1 MITIKQIIDTGVE
14 HDCSDIHLSEGRPVE
29 YRCQGTLTVYDP
41 YVMTHADV
49 KSVCDQMLNERTRA
63 TLDKCGEVDFAF
75 ALENCGRLRCN
86 VYMESGRLAAAMRLL
101 PFSIPTTTQCG
112 TPPAAVHAASRQK
125 GLLLVTG
132 PTGHGKSTTQ
142 AALIH
147 HLNRHHQKHIITLE
161 DPVEYVHTS
170 DKCIIHQ
177 REVGVDTG
185 SFSAA
190 LRAALR
196 QDPDVIL
203 VGEMRDTET
212 ISIALTAAETGH
224 LVIATLHT
232 NNTSS
237 TIDRIIDAFP
247 AEQQAQIRVQLST
260 VLECVVCQNLVP
272 TVDGKRVAVYEV
284 LMPTMA
290 VRNMIRENKTPQIPS
305 ALQTGKK
312 FGMQTKDD
320 HLYELFLQGKIS
332 KETALKYA
340 EDEQQLTRRLESF
353 GGR

>member
-1 MITIKQIIDTGVE
+1 MITIQQILTIGAE
-14 HDCSDIHLSEGRPVE
+14 HLCSDIHLTVGRPVE
-29 YRCQGTLTVYDP
+29 YRVQGEFTVFDPHVLT
-41 YVMTHADV
+41 AEEV
-49 KSVCDQMLNERTRA
+49 KSICYEMLNERTRE
-63 TLDKCGEVDFAF
+63 TLEKNGEVDFAY
-75 ALENCGRLRCN
+75 ALEGAGRLRCN
-86 VYMESGRLAAAMRLL
+86 VYMESGRMAAAMRLL
-101 PFSIPTTTQCG
+101 PFNIPTTTECG
-112 TPPAAVHAASRQK
+112 TPEAVVRAACKQK
-125 GLLLVTG
+125 GLVLVTG

-147 HLNRHHQKHIITLE
+147 HLNRHHKKHVITLE

-170 DKCIIHQ
+170 NQCIIHQ
-177 REVGVDTG
+177 REVGVDTK

-212 ISIALTAAETGH
+212 ISIAISAAETGH

-232 NNTSS
+232 NNTAS

-272 TVDGKRVAVYEV
+272 TVDGKRTAVYEV
-284 LMPTMA
+284 LIPTMA
-290 VRNMIRENKTPQIPS
+290 VRNMIRESKTPQIPS

-320 HLYELFLQGKIS
+320 HLHELYRNGIITKDM
-332 KETALKYA
+332 AMKYA
-340 EDEQQLTRRLESF
+340 EDEQILSKKMEGF
-353 GGR
+353 AF

>member
-1 MITIKQIIDTGVE
+1 MTNIKEILLTGAE
-14 HDCSDIHLSEGRPVE
+14 HECSDIHLSVGRPVE
-29 YRCQGTLTVYDP
+29 YRVQGDFVSYDP
-41 YVMTHADV
+41 HVMSAEEV
-49 KSVCDQMLNERTRA
+49 EAVCGEMLNERTRK
-63 TLDKCGEVDFAF
+63 TLEQNGEVDFAF

-86 VYMESGRLAAAMRLL
+86 VYMESGRMAAAMRLL
-101 PFSIPTTTQCG
+101 PYSIPTTTQCA
-112 TPPAAVHAASRQK
+112 TPEAVVRASGKNK
-125 GLLLVTG
+125 GLVLVTG

-147 HLNRHHQKHIITLE
+147 HINRHHKRHIITLE
-161 DPVEYVHTS
+161 DPIEYVHTS
-170 DKCIIHQ
+170 DKSIIHQ
-177 REVGVDTG
+177 REVGVDTM

-272 TVDGKRVAVYEV
+272 TLDGKRTAVYEV

-320 HLYELFLQGKIS
+320 HLCELYRSKKIS
-332 KETALKYA
+332 LETAMQYA
-340 EDEQQLTRRLESF
+340 EDEQQLSRKLEGF
-353 GGR
+353 AY

>member
-1 MITIKQIIDTGVE
+1 MTNIKEILLMGAE
-14 HDCSDIHLSEGRPVE
+14 HECSDIHLSVGRPVE
-29 YRCQGTLTVYDP
+29 YRVQGDFVSYDP
-41 YVMTHADV
+41 HVMSAEEV
-49 KSVCDQMLNERTRA
+49 EAVCGEMLNERTRK
-63 TLDKCGEVDFAF
+63 TLEQNGEVDFAF
-75 ALENCGRLRCN
+75 ALEDCGRLRCN
-86 VYMESGRLAAAMRLL
+86 VYMESGRMAAAMRLL
-101 PFSIPTTTQCG
+101 PYSIPTTTQCA
-112 TPPAAVHAASRQK
+112 TPEAVVRASGKNK
-125 GLLLVTG
+125 GLVLVTG

-147 HLNRHHQKHIITLE
+147 HINRHHKRHIITLE
-161 DPVEYVHTS
+161 DPIEYVHTS
-170 DKCIIHQ
+170 DKSIIHQ
-177 REVGVDTG
+177 REVGVDTM

-272 TVDGKRVAVYEV
+272 TLDGKRTAVYEV

-320 HLYELFLQGKIS
+320 HLYELYRSKKIS
-332 KETALKYA
+332 LETAMQYA
-340 EDEQQLTRRLESF
+340 EDEQQLSRKLEGF
-353 GGR
+353 AY

>member
-1 MITIKQIIDTGVE
+1 MTNIKEILLTGAE
-14 HDCSDIHLSEGRPVE
+14 HECSDIHLSVGRPVE
-29 YRCQGTLTVYDP
+29 YRVHGDFVSYDP
-41 YVMTHADV
+41 HVMSAEEVET
-49 KSVCDQMLNERTRA
+49 VCGEMLNERTRK
-63 TLDKCGEVDFAF
+63 TLEQNGEVDFAF
-75 ALENCGRLRCN
+75 ALEDCGRLRCN
-86 VYMESGRLAAAMRLL
+86 VYMESGRMAAAMRLL
-101 PFSIPTTTQCG
+101 PYSIPTTTQCA
-112 TPPAAVHAASRQK
+112 TPEAVVRASGKNK
-125 GLLLVTG
+125 GLVLVTG

-147 HLNRHHQKHIITLE
+147 HINRHHKRHIITLE
-161 DPVEYVHTS
+161 DPIEYVHTS
-170 DKCIIHQ
+170 DKSIIHQ
-177 REVGVDTG
+177 REVGVDTM

-272 TVDGKRVAVYEV
+272 TLDGKRTAVYEV

-320 HLYELFLQGKIS
+320 HLYELYRSKKIS
-332 KETALKYA
+332 LETAMQYA
-340 EDEQQLTRRLESF
+340 EDEQQLSRKLEGF
-353 GGR
+353 AY

>member
-1 MITIKQIIDTGVE
+1 MTNIKEILLTGAE
-14 HDCSDIHLSEGRPVE
+14 HECSDIHLSVGRPVE
-29 YRCQGTLTVYDP
+29 YRVQGDFVSYDP
-41 YVMTHADV
+41 HVMSAEEV
-49 KSVCDQMLNERTRA
+49 EAVCGEMLNERTRK
-63 TLDKCGEVDFAF
+63 TLEQNGEVDFAF
-75 ALENCGRLRCN
+75 ALEACGRLRCN
-86 VYMESGRLAAAMRLL
+86 VYMESGRMAAAMRLL
-101 PFSIPTTTQCG
+101 PYSIPTTTQCA
-112 TPPAAVHAASRQK
+112 TPEAVVRASGKNK
-125 GLLLVTG
+125 GLVLVTG

-147 HLNRHHQKHIITLE
+147 HINRHHKRHIITLE
-161 DPVEYVHTS
+161 DPIEYVHTS
-170 DKCIIHQ
+170 DKSIIHQ
-177 REVGVDTG
+177 REVGVDTM

-272 TVDGKRVAVYEV
+272 TLDGKRTAVYEV

-320 HLYELFLQGKIS
+320 HLCELYRSKKIS
-332 KETALKYA
+332 LETAMQYA
-340 EDEQQLTRRLESF
+340 EDEQQLSRKLEGF
-353 GGR
+353 AY

>member
-29 YRCQGTLTVYDP
+29 YRCQGVLTAFDDV
-41 YVMTHADV
+41 VLTHADV
-49 KSVCDQMLNERTRA
+49 VAICDEMLNARTKE
-63 TLDKCGEVDFAF
+63 TLEKCGEVDFAF
-75 ALENCGRLRCN
+75 AMENCGRLRCN
-86 VYMESGRLAAAMRLL
+86 VYVESGRLAAAMRLL

-112 TPPAAVHAASRQK
+112 TPPAVVHAASRQK

-147 HLNRHHQKHIITLE
+147 HLNRHHKKHIITLE

-170 DKCIIHQ
+170 DQCIIHQ

-196 QDPDVIL
+196 QDPDVLL

-260 VLECVVCQNLVP
+260 VLECVLCQNLVP

-290 VRNMIRENKTPQIPS
+290 VRNMIRENKTPQLPS

-320 HLYELFLQGKIS
+320 HLYELFIQRRIS
-332 KETALKYA
+332 KDTALKYA
-340 EDEQQLTRRLESF
+340 EDEQQLARKLEVF
-353 GGR
+353 HN

>member
-1 MITIKQIIDTGVE
+1 MTNIKEILLTGAE
-14 HDCSDIHLSEGRPVE
+14 HECSDIHLSVGRPVE
-29 YRCQGTLTVYDP
+29 YRVQGDFVSYDP
-41 YVMTHADV
+41 HVMSAEEVET
-49 KSVCDQMLNERTRA
+49 VCGEMLNERTRK
-63 TLDKCGEVDFAF
+63 TLEQNGEVDFAF
-75 ALENCGRLRCN
+75 ALEDCGRLRCN
-86 VYMESGRLAAAMRLL
+86 VYMESGRMAAAMRLL
-101 PFSIPTTTQCG
+101 PYSIPTTTQCA
-112 TPPAAVHAASRQK
+112 TPEAVVRASGKNK
-125 GLLLVTG
+125 GLVLVTG

-147 HLNRHHQKHIITLE
+147 HINRHHKRHIITLE
-161 DPVEYVHTS
+161 DPIEYVHTS
-170 DKCIIHQ
+170 DKSIIHQ
-177 REVGVDTG
+177 REVGVDTM

-272 TVDGKRVAVYEV
+272 TLDGKRTAVYEV

-320 HLYELFLQGKIS
+320 HLYELYRSKKIS
-332 KETALKYA
+332 LETAMQYA
-340 EDEQQLTRRLESF
+340 EDEQQLSRKLEGF
-353 GGR
+353 AY

>member
-1 MITIKQIIDTGVE
+1 MITIQEILKTGAE
-14 HDCSDIHLSEGRPVE
+14 HNCSDIHLTVGRPVE
-29 YRCQGTLTVYDP
+29 YRVFGDFVAFDP
-41 YVMTHADV
+41 HVMTTEDV
-49 KSVCDQMLNERTRA
+49 NAIFDEMLNERTRK
-63 TLDKCGEVDFAF
+63 TLDQNGEVDFAF
-75 ALENCGRLRCN
+75 ALEGCGRLRCN
-86 VYMESGRLAAAMRLL
+86 LYMESGRPAAAMRLL
-101 PFSIPTTTQCG
+101 PFSIPTTTQCS
-112 TPPAAVHAASRQK
+112 TPEAVVRASGKQK
-125 GLLLVTG
+125 GLILVTG

-147 HLNRHHQKHIITLE
+147 HINRHHKRHIITLE
-161 DPVEYVHTS
+161 DPIEYVHTS
-170 DKCIIHQ
+170 DKSIIHQ
-177 REVGVDTG
+177 REVGVDTL

-212 ISIALTAAETGH
+212 ISIAISAAETGH

-272 TVDGKRVAVYEV
+272 TTDGKRTAVYEV
-284 LMPTMA
+284 LIPTMA

-320 HLYELFLQGKIS
+320 SLYELYLKGTITKD
-332 KETALKYA
+332 TAMKYA
-340 EDEQQLTRRLESF
+340 EDEQQLSRKMEGF
-353 GGR
+353 AY

>member
-1 MITIKQIIDTGVE
+1 MITIQDIIRTGTE
-14 HDCSDIHLSEGRPVE
+14 HTCSDIHLTVGRPVE
-29 YRCQGTLTVYDP
+29 YREHGVFTSYDP
-41 YVMTHADV
+41 HVMTAEEV
-49 KSVCDQMLNERTRA
+49 RSVCYEMLNERTHA
-63 TLDKCGEVDFAF
+63 ALEKNGEVDFAF
-75 ALENCGRLRCN
+75 ALEGAGRLRCN
-86 VYMESGRLAAAMRLL
+86 VYMESGRMAAAMRLL

-112 TPPAAVHAASRQK
+112 TPSAVVRASGKQK
-125 GLLLVTG
+125 GLILVTG

-147 HLNRHHQKHIITLE
+147 HINRHHKRHIITLE

-170 DKCIIHQ
+170 DQSIIHQ
-177 REVGVDTG
+177 REVGTDTL

-212 ISIALTAAETGH
+212 ISIAISAAETGH

-247 AEQQAQIRVQLST
+247 AEQQSQIRVQLST
-260 VLECVVCQNLVP
+260 VLECVLCQNLVP
-272 TVDGKRVAVYEV
+272 TVDGKRTAVYEV
-284 LMPTMA
+284 LIPTMA

-320 HLYELFLQGKIS
+320 HLLELFRQGTITL
-332 KETALKYA
+332 ETAMKYA
-340 EDEQQLTRRLESF
+340 EDEHQLSRKMEGFSH
-353 GGR
+353 

>member
-1 MITIKQIIDTGVE
+1 MITIKEILNTGSE
-14 HDCSDIHLSEGRPVE
+14 HECSDIHLTVGRPVE
-29 YRCQGTLTVYDP
+29 YRVQGDFVSYDP
-41 YVMTHADV
+41 YIMTEQDV
-49 KSVCDQMLNERTRA
+49 ERVCGEMLNARTKE
-63 TLDKCGEVDFAF
+63 TLEKNGEVDFAF
-75 ALENCGRLRCN
+75 ALEGSGRLRCN
-86 VYMESGRLAAAMRLL
+86 VYMESGRMAAAMRLL

-112 TPPAAVHAASRQK
+112 TPEAVVRASNKQK

-142 AALIH
+142 AAIIH
-147 HLNRHHQKHIITLE
+147 HINRHHKRHIITLE

-170 DKCIIHQ
+170 DQSIIHQ
-177 REVGVDTG
+177 REVGVDTM

-232 NNTSS
+232 NNTAS

-272 TVDGKRVAVYEV
+272 TVGGKRTAVYEV
-284 LMPTMA
+284 LIPTMA
-290 VRNMIRENKTPQIPS
+290 LRNMIRENKTPQIPS
-305 ALQTGKK
+305 VLQTGRKY
-312 FGMQTKDD
+312 GMQTKDD
-320 HLYELFLQGKIS
+320 HLHELYRKGVIS
-332 KETALKYA
+332 LDTAKKYA
-340 EDEQQLTRRLESF
+340 EDEQQLMKKIEGFSF
-353 GGR
+353 

>member
-1 MITIKQIIDTGVE
+1 MVTIQEIIKVGAE
-14 HDCSDIHLSEGRPVE
+14 HACSDIHLTVGRPVE
-29 YRCQGTLTVYDP
+29 YRVHGDFLTFDP
-41 YVMTHADV
+41 YVMTTEDV
-49 KSVCDQMLNERTRA
+49 RGIFDEMLNERTRA
-63 TLDKCGEVDFAF
+63 TLEKNGEVDFAF
-75 ALENCGRLRCN
+75 ALEGCGRLRCN
-86 VYMESGRLAAAMRLL
+86 LYMESGRPAAAMRLL
-101 PFSIPTTTQCG
+101 PFSIPTTTQCA
-112 TPPAAVHAASRQK
+112 TPEAVVRASGKQK
-125 GLLLVTG
+125 GLILVTG

-147 HLNRHHQKHIITLE
+147 HINRHHKRHIITLE
-161 DPVEYVHTS
+161 DPIEYVHTS
-170 DKCIIHQ
+170 DKSIIHQ
-177 REVGVDTG
+177 REVGVDTM

-212 ISIALTAAETGH
+212 ISIAISAAETGH

-272 TVDGKRVAVYEV
+272 TTDGKRTAAYEV
-284 LMPTMA
+284 LIPTMA
-290 VRNMIRENKTPQIPS
+290 IRNMIRESKTPQIPS

-320 HLYELFLQGKIS
+320 YLYELYLKGTIT
-332 KETALKYA
+332 KETAMKYA
-340 EDEQQLTRRLESF
+340 EDEQQLTRKMEGF
-353 GGR
+353 AY

>member
-1 MITIKQIIDTGVE
+1 MITIKQILTIGAE
-14 HDCSDIHLSEGRPVE
+14 HECSDIHLTVGRPVE
-29 YRCQGTLTVYDP
+29 YRVQGDFTSFDP
-41 YVMTHADV
+41 HVMTAEEIQAIFDE
-49 KSVCDQMLNERTRA
+49 MLNERTRK
-63 TLDKCGEVDFAF
+63 TLEQNGEVDFAY
-75 ALENCGRLRCN
+75 ALEDCGRLRCN
-86 VYMESGRLAAAMRLL
+86 LYMESGKPAAAMRLL

-112 TPPAAVHAASRQK
+112 TPEAVVKASNKQK
-125 GLLLVTG
+125 GLILVTG

-147 HLNRHHQKHIITLE
+147 HINRHHKRHIITLE
-161 DPVEYVHTS
+161 DPIEYVHTS
-170 DKCIIHQ
+170 DQSIIHQ
-177 REVGVDTG
+177 REVGVDTL

-212 ISIALTAAETGH
+212 ISIAISAAETGH

-260 VLECVVCQNLVP
+260 VLECVLCQNLVP
-272 TVDGKRVAVYEV
+272 TVEGKRTAVYEV
-284 LMPTMA
+284 LIPTMA
-290 VRNMIRENKTPQIPS
+290 VRNMIRESKTPQIPS

-320 HLYELFLQGKIS
+320 HLHELYRKGVIS
-332 KETALKYA
+332 KDTALKYA
-340 EDEQQLTRRLESF
+340 EDEQILTKKMEGLAY
-353 GGR
+353 

>member
-1 MITIKQIIDTGVE
+1 MTNIRQILVTGAE
-14 HDCSDIHLSEGRPVE
+14 HECSDIHLTVGRPVE
-29 YRCQGTLTVYDP
+29 YRVQGDFVSFDP
-41 YVMTHADV
+41 HVLCAEEIE
-49 KSVCDQMLNERTRA
+49 SVCAEMLNERTRA
-63 TLDKCGEVDFAF
+63 TLEKNGEVDFAY
-75 ALENCGRLRCN
+75 ALEGCGRLRCN
-86 VYMESGRLAAAMRLL
+86 VYMESGRMAAAMRLL
-101 PFSIPTTTQCG
+101 PYSIPTTTQCC
-112 TPPAAVHAASRQK
+112 TPDAVVRASSRQK
-125 GLLLVTG
+125 GLILVTG

-147 HLNRHHQKHIITLE
+147 HINRHHKRHIITLE
-161 DPVEYVHTS
+161 DPIEYVHTS
-170 DKCIIHQ
+170 DQSIIHQ
-177 REVGVDTG
+177 REVGVDTM

-260 VLECVVCQNLVP
+260 VLECVLCQNLVP
-272 TVDGKRVAVYEV
+272 TTDGKRTAVYEV

-320 HLYELFLQGKIS
+320 HLHELYLKGRIT
-332 KETALKYA
+332 KETAMKYA
-340 EDEQQLTRRLESF
+340 EDEQQLSKKMDGF
-353 GGR
+353 SY

>member
-1 MITIKQIIDTGVE
+1 MTNIKEILLTGAE
-14 HDCSDIHLSEGRPVE
+14 HECSDIHLSVGRPVE
-29 YRCQGTLTVYDP
+29 YRVQGDFVSYDP
-41 YVMTHADV
+41 HVMSAEEV
-49 KSVCDQMLNERTRA
+49 EAVCGEMLNERTRK
-63 TLDKCGEVDFAF
+63 TLEQNGEVDFAF
-75 ALENCGRLRCN
+75 ALEDCGRLRCN
-86 VYMESGRLAAAMRLL
+86 VYMESGRMAAAMRLL
-101 PFSIPTTTQCG
+101 PYSIPTTTQCA
-112 TPPAAVHAASRQK
+112 TPEAVVRASGKNK
-125 GLLLVTG
+125 GLVLVTG

-147 HLNRHHQKHIITLE
+147 HINRHHKRHIITLE
-161 DPVEYVHTS
+161 DPIEYVHTS
-170 DKCIIHQ
+170 DKSIIHQ
-177 REVGVDTG
+177 REVGVDTM

-272 TVDGKRVAVYEV
+272 TLDGKRTAVYEV

-320 HLYELFLQGKIS
+320 HLCELYRSKKIS
-332 KETALKYA
+332 LETAMQYA
-340 EDEQQLTRRLESF
+340 EDEQQLSRKLEGF
-353 GGR
+353 AY

>member
-1 MITIKQIIDTGVE
+1 MTNIRQILVTGAE
-14 HDCSDIHLSEGRPVE
+14 HECSDIHLTVGRPVE
-29 YRCQGTLTVYDP
+29 YRVQGDFVSFDP
-41 YVMTHADV
+41 HVLCAEEIE
-49 KSVCDQMLNERTRA
+49 SVCAEMLNERTRA
-63 TLDKCGEVDFAF
+63 TLEKNGEVDFAY
-75 ALENCGRLRCN
+75 ALEGCGRLRCN
-86 VYMESGRLAAAMRLL
+86 VYMESGRMAAAMRLL
-101 PFSIPTTTQCG
+101 PFNIPTTTQCD
-112 TPPAAVHAASRQK
+112 TPEAVVRASGKQK
-125 GLLLVTG
+125 GLILVTG

-147 HLNRHHQKHIITLE
+147 HINRHHKRHIITLE
-161 DPVEYVHTS
+161 DPIEYVHTS
-170 DKCIIHQ
+170 DQSIIHQ
-177 REVGVDTG
+177 REVGVDTM

-237 TIDRIIDAFP
+237 TIDRIIDTFP

-260 VLECVVCQNLVP
+260 VLECVLCQNLVP
-272 TVDGKRVAVYEV
+272 TTDGKRTAVYEV
-284 LMPTMA
+284 LIPTMA

-320 HLYELFLQGKIS
+320 HLHELYLKGRIT
-332 KETALKYA
+332 KETAMKYA
-340 EDEQQLTRRLESF
+340 EDEQQLSKKMDGF
-353 GGR
+353 SY

>member
-1 MITIKQIIDTGVE
+1 MITIQEIIKVGAE
-14 HDCSDIHLSEGRPVE
+14 HACSDIHLTVGRPVE
-29 YRCQGTLTVYDP
+29 YRVQGEFTAFDP
-41 YVMTHADV
+41 HPMTEDEIR
-49 KSVCDQMLNERTRA
+49 SVCEEMLNERTRE
-63 TLDKCGEVDFAF
+63 TLDKNGEVDFAY
-75 ALENCGRLRCN
+75 ALEGAGRLRCN

-101 PFSIPTTTQCG
+101 PFSIPTTTECG
-112 TPPAAVHAASRQK
+112 TPEAVVRAACKQK
-125 GLLLVTG
+125 GLVLVTG

-147 HLNRHHQKHIITLE
+147 HLNRYYKKHVITLE

-177 REVGVDTG
+177 REVGVDTRT
-185 SFSAA
+185 FSAA

-212 ISIALTAAETGH
+212 ISIAISAAETGH

-232 NNTSS
+232 NNTAS

-272 TVDGKRVAVYEV
+272 TTDGKRTACYEV
-284 LMPTMA
+284 LIPTMA
-290 VRNMIRENKTPQIPS
+290 VRNMIRESKTPQIPS

-320 HLYELFLQGKIS
+320 HLYELYRKGTITLD
-332 KETALKYA
+332 TAMKYA
-340 EDEQQLTRRLESF
+340 EDEQQLSRKLEGFSY
-353 GGR
+353 

>member
-1 MITIKQIIDTGVE
+1 MTNIKEILLTGAE
-14 HDCSDIHLSEGRPVE
+14 HECSDIHLSVGRPVE
-29 YRCQGTLTVYDP
+29 YRVQGDFVSYDP
-41 YVMTHADV
+41 HVMSAEEV
-49 KSVCDQMLNERTRA
+49 EAVCGEMLNERTRK
-63 TLDKCGEVDFAF
+63 TLEQNGEVDFAF
-75 ALENCGRLRCN
+75 ALEGCGRLRCN
-86 VYMESGRLAAAMRLL
+86 VYMESGRMAAAMRLL
-101 PFSIPTTTQCG
+101 PYSIPTTTQCA
-112 TPPAAVHAASRQK
+112 TPEAVVRASGKNK
-125 GLLLVTG
+125 GLVLVTG

-147 HLNRHHQKHIITLE
+147 HINRHHKRHIITLE
-161 DPVEYVHTS
+161 DPIEYVHTS
-170 DKCIIHQ
+170 DKSIIHQ
-177 REVGVDTG
+177 REVGVDTM

-272 TVDGKRVAVYEV
+272 TLDGKRTAVYEV

-320 HLYELFLQGKIS
+320 HLCELYRSKKIS
-332 KETALKYA
+332 LETAMQYA
-340 EDEQQLTRRLESF
+340 EDEQQLSRKLEGF
-353 GGR
+353 AY

>member
-1 MITIKQIIDTGVE
+1 MVTIKQILTTGAE
-14 HDCSDIHLSEGRPVE
+14 HVCSDIHLTVGRPVE
-29 YRCQGTLTVYDP
+29 YRVQGDFVSYDEYVLTTKDIQGVFDE
-41 YVMTHADV
+41 
-49 KSVCDQMLNERTRA
+49 MLNERTRR
-63 TLDKCGEVDFAF
+63 TLERDGEVDFAF
-75 ALENCGRLRCN
+75 TLEGCGRLRCN
-86 VYMESGRLAAAMRLL
+86 LYMESGRPAAAMRLL
-101 PFSIPTTTQCG
+101 PVSIPTTTQCG
-112 TPPAAVHAASRQK
+112 TPEAVVRASGKQK

-147 HLNRHHQKHIITLE
+147 HINRHHKRHIITLE
-161 DPVEYVHTS
+161 DPIEYVHTS
-170 DKCIIHQ
+170 DQSIIHQ
-177 REVGVDTG
+177 REVGVDTL

-203 VGEMRDTET
+203 VGEMRDPET
-212 ISIALTAAETGH
+212 ISIAISAAETGH

-247 AEQQAQIRVQLST
+247 AEQQSQIRVQLSS

-272 TVDGKRVAVYEV
+272 TVDGKRTAVYEV
-284 LMPTMA
+284 LIPTMA
-290 VRNMIRENKTPQIPS
+290 IRNMIRENKTPQLPS

-320 HLYELFLQGKIS
+320 HLNELYRNGVITR
-332 KETALKYA
+332 ETAMKYA
-340 EDEQQLTRRLESF
+340 EDEQTLTKKMEGF
-353 GGR
+353 GH

>member
-1 MITIKQIIDTGVE
+1 MTNIKEILLTGAE
-14 HDCSDIHLSEGRPVE
+14 HECSDIHLSVGRPVE
-29 YRCQGTLTVYDP
+29 YRVQGDFVSYDP
-41 YVMTHADV
+41 HVMSAEEV
-49 KSVCDQMLNERTRA
+49 EAVCGEMLNERTRK
-63 TLDKCGEVDFAF
+63 TLEQNGEVDFAI
-75 ALENCGRLRCN
+75 ALEGCGRLRCN
-86 VYMESGRLAAAMRLL
+86 VYMESGRMAAAMRLL
-101 PFSIPTTTQCG
+101 PYSIPTTTQCA
-112 TPPAAVHAASRQK
+112 TPEAVVRASGKNK
-125 GLLLVTG
+125 GLVLVTG

-147 HLNRHHQKHIITLE
+147 HINRHHKRHIITLE
-161 DPVEYVHTS
+161 DPIEYVHTS
-170 DKCIIHQ
+170 DKSIIHQ
-177 REVGVDTG
+177 REVGVDTM

-272 TVDGKRVAVYEV
+272 TLDGKRTAVYEV

-320 HLYELFLQGKIS
+320 HLCELYRSKKIS
-332 KETALKYA
+332 LETAMQYA
-340 EDEQQLTRRLESF
+340 EDEQQLSRKLEGF
-353 GGR
+353 AY

>member
-1 MITIKQIIDTGVE
+1 MITIKEIIDIGVE
-14 HDCSDIHLSEGRPVE
+14 HDCSDIHLSVGRPVE
-29 YRCQGTLTVYDP
+29 YRMQGELTFFDP
-41 YVMTHADV
+41 YVMTAQDV
-49 KSVCDQMLNERTRA
+49 RDVCDQMLNTRTRE
-63 TLDKCGEVDFAF
+63 TLDKYGEVDFAF
-75 ALENCGRLRCN
+75 ALEDCGRLRCN

-101 PFSIPTTTQCG
+101 PFSIPTTTACG
-112 TPPAAVHAASRQK
+112 TPPAVVHSASRQK

-147 HLNRHHQKHIITLE
+147 HLNRHHKRHVITLE

-232 NNTSS
+232 NNTAS

-260 VLECVVCQNLVP
+260 VLECVLCQNLVP
-272 TVDGKRVAVYEV
+272 TIEGKRTAVYEV

-290 VRNMIRENKTPQIPS
+290 VRNMIRESKTPQIQS
-305 ALQTGKK
+305 ALQTGRK

-320 HLYELFLQGKIS
+320 HLHELYLERKITR
-332 KETALKYA
+332 ETALKFA
-340 EDEQQLTRRLESF
+340 EDEQQLARKLDGTSY
-353 GGR
+353 

>member
-1 MITIKQIIDTGVE
+1 MITIKQIIDIGVE
-14 HDCSDIHLSEGRPVE
+14 HDCSDIHLSVGRPVE
-29 YRCQGTLTVYDP
+29 YRAQGDLTFFDP
-41 YVMTHADV
+41 HIMTAQDV
-49 KSVCDQMLNERTRA
+49 REVCDQMLNARTRE
-63 TLDKCGEVDFAF
+63 TLDKCGEVDFAY
-75 ALENCGRLRCN
+75 ALEGCGRLRCN

-101 PFSIPTTTQCG
+101 PFSIPTTTACG
-112 TPPAAVHAASRQK
+112 TPPAAVHSASRQK
-125 GLLLVTG
+125 GLILVTG

-147 HLNRHHQKHIITLE
+147 HLNRHHKRHIITLE

-232 NNTSS
+232 NNTAS

-260 VLECVVCQNLVP
+260 VLECVLCQNLVP

-320 HLYELFLQGKIS
+320 HLYELFIKKRITR
-332 KETALKYA
+332 ETALKYA
-340 EDEQQLTRRLESF
+340 EDEQQLARKLD
-353 GGR
+353 GGALY